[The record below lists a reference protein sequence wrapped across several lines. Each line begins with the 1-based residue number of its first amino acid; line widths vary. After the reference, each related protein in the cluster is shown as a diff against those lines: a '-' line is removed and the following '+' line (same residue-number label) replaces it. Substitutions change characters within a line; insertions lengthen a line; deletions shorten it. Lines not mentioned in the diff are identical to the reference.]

1 MGGVMAPNGEFSNF
15 LDYASAFNYEELA
28 MTPIV
33 NVKSNK
39 LDHHWAN
46 KIQLNSAAES
56 RHG

>member
-1 MGGVMAPNGEFSNF
+1 MIREGRGAMGGVMAPNGEFSNF

-39 LDHHWAN
+39 LDHH
-46 KIQLNSAAES
+46 
-56 RHG
+56 